1 MIRSTSSKRVRTP
14 SYVLHGRTCAYRS
27 SALRSP
33 TLTERKPPPT
43 GVVIGPLIAT
53 PVRRID
59 SSVVSGSGLPPCWSI
74 TSAPAC
80 WTSHSNS
87 TPVASTTRRVASMSS
102 GPVPSPGIRV
112 TAWAMR
118 AAMLASVKQRPQFAR
133 HPLRL
138 ALEPS
143 PGEPDHPVAGDEQRG
158 VAGTVA
164 LEGGAR
170 LAVELVAV
178 ELRDQSFAGPQRVD
192 GEPGDGDVYRRHRHA
207 VAVAEREKSRLEHR
221 PGVDQRRAPVGEEV
235 AEHLEA
241 VPAVAARAG
250 GLQRHEV
257 EQPQPLR
264 FVEGPLDV
272 ARPNDLRE
280 VEERAGDGGDRD
292 AVVDGAVVR
301 VQRAH
306 AVDVDFRTRAHG
318 PRRDHVDLRARGLP
332 KTPERSGVPIA
343 EHRAGPARE
352 HGGHA
357 MAVGAQAT

>member
-80 WTSHSNS
+80 WSSHSNS
-87 TPVASTTRRVASMSS
+87 TPVASRTRRVASTSS

-112 TAWAMR
+112 TACAMR

-138 ALEPS
+138 AFEPA
-143 PGEPDHPVAGDEQRG
+143 PGDPDDPIAREEQRG
-158 VAGTVA
+158 VAGVVA

-170 LAVELVAV
+170 LAVKLVAV
-178 ELRDQSFAGPQRVD
+178 ELDDEPMLGPERVD
-192 GEPGDGDVYRRHRHA
+192 SELADGDVDH
-207 VAVAEREKSRLEHR
+207 
-221 PGVDQRRAPVGEEV
+221 GQRD
-235 AEHLEA
+235 A
-241 VPAVAARAG
+241 VPATEGKNPTLEGRAG
-250 GLQRHEV
+250 
-257 EQPQPLR
+257 
-264 FVEGPLDV
+264 
-272 ARPNDLRE
+272 
-280 VEERAGDGGDRD
+280 
-292 AVVDGAVVR
+292 VD
-301 VQRAH
+301 
-306 AVDVDFRTRAHG
+306 
-318 PRRDHVDLRARGLP
+318 
-332 KTPERSGVPIA
+332 
-343 EHRAGPARE
+343 
-352 HGGHA
+352 
-357 MAVGAQAT
+357 